1 MLFSKGII
9 ENYNV
14 IVNGKNFHDQA
25 IASDIKWYG
34 KFRKLT
40 TVKGKD
46 YTTGCLLD
54 YNYTKYR
61 YTWKQQLV

>member
-25 IASDIKWYG
+25 IASDIKRCG
-34 KFRKLT
+34 KFRKLAT
-40 TVKGKD
+40 GQGKY
-46 YTTGCLLD
+46 YTTGV
-54 YNYTKYR
+54 Y
-61 YTWKQQLV
+61 